1 MNKLFF
7 YFKSIFFLLLYLLL
21 GSILSSIFYLYTNM
35 SYNVNCLILFIWS
48 AIGLFVI
55 NFLNGKR
62 TNQKGYLEGLKLGGL
77 VILLFFIISLFT
89 KDFISLSKITYYG
102 VLILISI
109 IASSIGINFKDHS
122 NIK

>member
-89 KDFISLSKITYYG
+89 KDFISLSKIIYYG

-109 IASSIGINFKDHS
+109 IASSIGINFKDHF

>member
-7 YFKSIFFLLLYLLL
+7 YFKNIFFLLLYLLL

-62 TNQKGYLEGLKLGGL
+62 INQKGYLEGLKLGGL

-89 KDFISLSKITYYG
+89 KDFISLSKIIYYG

>member
-7 YFKSIFFLLLYLLL
+7 YFKSILFLLLYLLL

-89 KDFISLSKITYYG
+89 KYFISLSKIIYYG

>member
-7 YFKSIFFLLLYLLL
+7 YFKSILFLLLYLLL

-48 AIGLFVI
+48 AIGLFVV

-89 KDFISLSKITYYG
+89 KDFISLSKIIYYG

>member
-21 GSILSSIFYLYTNM
+21 GSILSSIFYLYTNT

-89 KDFISLSKITYYG
+89 KDFISLSKIIYYG

>member
-1 MNKLFF
+1 M
-7 YFKSIFFLLLYLLL
+7 L

-55 NFLNGKR
+55 NFLNGKK
-62 TNQKGYLEGLKLGGL
+62 TKQKGYLEGLKLGGL

-89 KDFISLSKITYYG
+89 KDFISLSKIIYYG

>member
-7 YFKSIFFLLLYLLL
+7 YFKSILFLLLYLLL

-89 KDFISLSKITYYG
+89 KDFISLSKIIYYG

-109 IASSIGINFKDHS
+109 IASSIGINFKDHF

>member
-7 YFKSIFFLLLYLLL
+7 YFKSILFLLLYLLL

-77 VILLFFIISLFT
+77 VILLFFVISLFT
-89 KDFISLSKITYYG
+89 KDFISLSKIIYYG

>member
-7 YFKSIFFLLLYLLL
+7 YFKSILFLLLYLLL

-89 KDFISLSKITYYG
+89 KDFISLSKIIYYG

>member
-7 YFKSIFFLLLYLLL
+7 YFKSILFLLLYLLL

-35 SYNVNCLILFIWS
+35 SYNVNCLILFVWS

-89 KDFISLSKITYYG
+89 KDFISLSKIIYYG

>member
-77 VILLFFIISLFT
+77 VILLFFIISLIT
-89 KDFISLSKITYYG
+89 KDFISLSKIIYYG

>member
-1 MNKLFF
+1 MYKLFF

-89 KDFISLSKITYYG
+89 KDFISLSKIIYYG

>member
-1 MNKLFF
+1 
-7 YFKSIFFLLLYLLL
+7 
-21 GSILSSIFYLYTNM
+21 M
-35 SYNVNCLILFIWS
+35 SYNVNCLILFIWI

-89 KDFISLSKITYYG
+89 KDFISLSKIIYYG

>member
-7 YFKSIFFLLLYLLL
+7 YFKSIFILLLYLLL

-89 KDFISLSKITYYG
+89 KDFISLSKIIYYG

>member
-77 VILLFFIISLFT
+77 VIFLFFIISLFT
-89 KDFISLSKITYYG
+89 KDFISLSKIIYYG

>member
-62 TNQKGYLEGLKLGGL
+62 INQKGYLEGLKLGGL

-89 KDFISLSKITYYG
+89 KDFISLSKIIYYG

>member
-21 GSILSSIFYLYTNM
+21 GSILNSIFYLYTNM

-89 KDFISLSKITYYG
+89 KDFISLSKIIYYG

>member
-7 YFKSIFFLLLYLLL
+7 YFKRIFFLLLYLLL

-89 KDFISLSKITYYG
+89 KDFISLSKIIYYG

>member
-7 YFKSIFFLLLYLLL
+7 YFKNIFFLLLYLLL

-62 TNQKGYLEGLKLGGL
+62 INQKGYLEGLKLGGL

-89 KDFISLSKITYYG
+89 KDFISLSKIIYYG
-102 VLILISI
+102 ILILISI
-109 IASSIGINFKDHS
+109 NPSSIGINFKDHS

>member
-7 YFKSIFFLLLYLLL
+7 YFKSIFFLLLYLML

-55 NFLNGKR
+55 NFLNGKK
-62 TNQKGYLEGLKLGGL
+62 TKQKGYLEGLKLGGL

-109 IASSIGINFKDHS
+109 IASSIGINFKDNS

>member
-1 MNKLFF
+1 
-7 YFKSIFFLLLYLLL
+7 
-21 GSILSSIFYLYTNM
+21 M

-77 VILLFFIISLFT
+77 VILFFFIISLFT
-89 KDFISLSKITYYG
+89 KDFISLSKIIYYG

>member
-89 KDFISLSKITYYG
+89 KDFISLSKISYYG

-109 IASSIGINFKDHS
+109 IASSIGINFKDHF

>member
-7 YFKSIFFLLLYLLL
+7 YFKSILFLLLYLLL

-89 KDFISLSKITYYG
+89 KDFISLSKIIYYG

-109 IASSIGINFKDHS
+109 IASSIGINFKDYS

>member
-48 AIGLFVI
+48 AIGLFTI

-77 VILLFFIISLFT
+77 VILLFFVISLFT
-89 KDFISLSKITYYG
+89 KDFISLIKIIYYG

>member
-7 YFKSIFFLLLYLLL
+7 YFKSILFLVLDLLL

-89 KDFISLSKITYYG
+89 KDFISLSKIIYYG

>member
-1 MNKLFF
+1 M
-7 YFKSIFFLLLYLLL
+7 L

-55 NFLNGKR
+55 NFLNGKK
-62 TNQKGYLEGLKLGGL
+62 TKQKGYLEGLKLGGL

-109 IASSIGINFKDHS
+109 IASSIGINFKDNS

>member
-35 SYNVNCLILFIWS
+35 SYNVNCIILFIWS

-89 KDFISLSKITYYG
+89 KDFISLSKIIYYG

>member
-62 TNQKGYLEGLKLGGL
+62 TNQKGYLEGLKLGDL

-89 KDFISLSKITYYG
+89 KDFISLSKIIYYG

>member
-35 SYNVNCLILFIWS
+35 SYNVNALILFIWS
-48 AIGLFVI
+48 AFGLAAI
-55 NFLNGKR
+55 NFINGKR
-62 TNQKGYLEGLKLGGL
+62 SSQKGYLEGLKLGGL
-77 VILLFFIISLFT
+77 VILLFFIISLLT
-89 KDFISLSKITYYG
+89 KDFISLSKIIYYG

-122 NIK
+122 SLK

>member
-7 YFKSIFFLLLYLLL
+7 YFKSILFLLLYLLL

-77 VILLFFIISLFT
+77 VILLFFIVSLFT
-89 KDFISLSKITYYG
+89 KDFISLSKIIYYG

>member
-62 TNQKGYLEGLKLGGL
+62 TNQKGYLEGLKLGCL

-89 KDFISLSKITYYG
+89 KDFISLSKIIYYG

>member
-48 AIGLFVI
+48 AIGLFAI

-62 TNQKGYLEGLKLGGL
+62 TNQKGYLEGVKLGGL
-77 VILLFFIISLFT
+77 VILLFFIISLIT
-89 KDFISLSKITYYG
+89 KDFISLSKIIYYG